1 MAQLIKLQDYIS
13 RYEWNAY
20 RYPSQYMRLKQDNWK
35 KLQYMSMKEG
45 TVKAGEEEHEEQ
57 SSTFSKWKSFIKTG
71 NWQTEGEDAADE
83 DNVLPKTEND
93 LKQYF
98 LNKLFPLQLK
108 WATSTVT
115 DVSFMDKSYYQDD
128 TLRYFLQRFPD
139 TYLLMYYPIF
149 NIKKAPIDGEIILLS
164 PIGIEIIY
172 LIEKNHNAKIV
183 ADDER
188 TWIVEEREE
197 QSKILSPMIALKRT
211 EQLVKSILSKE
222 DIEFPINKVVLS
234 RVNNIEFISE
244 PFNTKII
251 GKYNYKKWFKEKRSL
266 VSPLKSSQ
274 LKIAD
279 LLLKN
284 CQSTSVKRPE
294 WEEDNNTFSV
304 GTEDE

>member
-13 RYEWNAY
+13 RYEWNPY

-35 KLQYMSMKEG
+35 KIQYQSENEN
-45 TVKAGEEEHEEQ
+45 TVEAEEEEYVEQ
-57 SSTFSKWKSFIKTG
+57 NSAFSKWKSFIKTG
-71 NWQTEGEDAADE
+71 NWHAEEEDSAE
-83 DNVLPKTEND
+83 KENNLPKTEKD

-98 LNKLFPLQLK
+98 LDKLFPLQLK

-115 DVSFMDKSYYQDD
+115 DVSFMDKRFYHDD
-128 TLRYFLQRFPD
+128 RLKFFLQRFPD

-149 NIKKAPIDGEIILLS
+149 NIKNAPVDGEIILLS

-172 LIEKNHNAKIV
+172 IIEKEPKAKIV

-188 TWIVEEREE
+188 TWIIKGREE

-211 EQLVKSILSKE
+211 EQLVRSILSIE
-222 DIEFPINKVVLS
+222 GIEFPVNKVVLS
-234 RVNNIEFISE
+234 RVNNIEFHSE

-251 GKYNYKKWFKEKRSL
+251 GKYNYEKWFKEKRNL

-284 CQSTSVKRPE
+284 CRSTSVKRPE
-294 WEEDNNTFSV
+294 WEEDTNTFSV
-304 GTEDE
+304 GKEDV